1 MIKFPGSPPRMG
13 PLCLPDGWPTGLF
26 LPSALPS
33 RAHGGG
39 VGWGGGFPGA
49 QRTLLCA
56 PLCLPLSPRALSP
69 PEPSL
74 GRASHSAE
82 LQGVEGSE
90 WFLP

>member
-1 MIKFPGSPPRMG
+1 MIKFPGCPPSMG

-39 VGWGGGFPGA
+39 IRWWGGLPRSTKGP
-49 QRTLLCA
+49 LLC
-56 PLCLPLSPRALSP
+56 PLCLPPFPRALSP

-74 GRASHSAE
+74 GRASHSTE

-90 WFLP
+90 WSLP